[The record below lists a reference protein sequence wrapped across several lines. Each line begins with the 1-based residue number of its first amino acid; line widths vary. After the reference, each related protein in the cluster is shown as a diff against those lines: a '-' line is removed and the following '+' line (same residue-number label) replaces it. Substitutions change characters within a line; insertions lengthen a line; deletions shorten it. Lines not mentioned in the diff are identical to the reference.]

1 MTFST
6 IPDLAAVEASFD
18 RSRLLVQTG
27 ADVAAMTLDAVQ
39 SIQASTRLEK
49 MVAHQMAAVHKLAM
63 QQMGQV
69 SYERN
74 AAGESKRI
82 NAVARYLSV

>member
-1 MTFST
+1 MSST
-6 IPDLAAVEASFD
+6 VIIGGPYQNAARLYSFNQP
-18 RSRLLVQTG
+18 SRLWR
-27 ADVAAMTLDAVQ
+27 A
-39 SIQASTRLEK
+39 IQATNSLEK
-49 MVAHQMAAVHKLAM
+49 MLAHQLAAVHKLAM

-74 AAGESKRI
+74 AAAESKRI